1 MCKIIHEQG
10 SHLYRVGVIL
20 VFLFTN
26 KMAKEFAKQFYN
38 STAWKKT
45 RAAYIAERTAT
56 DGGLCETC
64 RRNLGVIVHHIKP
77 LTPANISDANISL
90 NQENLKLECKPCHD
104 AEEDHFDEARG
115 ERKLFVF
122 FDRNGMPVPKP
133 DSPLPE
139 KGTHPKRDR

>member
-1 MCKIIHEQG
+1 
-10 SHLYRVGVIL
+10 
-20 VFLFTN
+20 
-26 KMAKEFAKQFYN
+26 MAKEFAKQFYN

-77 LTPANISDANISL
+77 LTPENISDANISL

-104 AEEDHFDEARG
+104 AEEEHFNEARG